1 MIKRLLE
8 EYKKR
13 KEFNAENCRKYQQS
27 ELEKQASILIEDI
40 KSVISFK
47 VANTEE
53 KAVIHSLSD
62 VENDVFELVKD
73 YFIERGFKV
82 FKTRFQE
89 LGDFEFLVISWI
101 L

>member
-8 EYKKR
+8 EYKKKR
-13 KEFNAENCRKYQQS
+13 EFSAENCRKHQQS
-27 ELEKQASILIEDI
+27 ELEKQASLMIEDI

-47 VANTEE
+47 VSNTDE
-53 KAVIHSLSD
+53 KAVIHSLSN
-62 VENDVFELVKD
+62 VKIEVYELIKD

>member
-1 MIKRLLE
+1 MI
-8 EYKKR
+8 R
-13 KEFNAENCRKYQQS
+13 KYIEDLIGRGEFNAENCRNHQQS
-27 ELEKQASILIEDI
+27 ELEKQASLMIEDI

-47 VANTEE
+47 VSNTDE
-53 KAVIHSLSD
+53 KAVIHSLSNMKIE
-62 VENDVFELVKD
+62 VYELVKD

-82 FKTRFQE
+82 FKTKFQE

>member
-1 MIKRLLE
+1 MIKKLIE
-8 EYKKR
+8 EYKKK
-13 KEFNAENCRKYQQS
+13 KEFNAENCRKHQQS
-27 ELEKQASILIEDI
+27 ELEKQVSLMIEDI

-47 VANTEE
+47 VSNTDE

-62 VENDVFELVKD
+62 GEIDVFELVKD

-82 FKTRFQE
+82 FKTKFKE